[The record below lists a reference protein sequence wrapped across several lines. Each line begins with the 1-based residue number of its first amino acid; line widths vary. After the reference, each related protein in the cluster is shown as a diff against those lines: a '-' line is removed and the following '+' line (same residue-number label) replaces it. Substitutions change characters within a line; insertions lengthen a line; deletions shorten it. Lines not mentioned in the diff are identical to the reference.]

1 MRARRLVDATLTVAV
16 LAAMVALHAGT
27 PTVDDFQSPVE
38 VRGAVGEQARLP
50 RLALTVS
57 GVRVGQRL
65 SVTGTP
71 APLTTATSF
80 VVVDAVATARE
91 QPLTIDRVSVRSSDG
106 ARYLASR
113 RAGYQGQELTDV
125 ALAPDIPAHG
135 SFVIEMPA
143 DRLPGAEL
151 EVVPD
156 TNIYGL
162 EPQLTIPLDVSADHV
177 AERPAAVV
185 ELTGASTA

>member
-1 MRARRLVDATLTVAV
+1 
-16 LAAMVALHAGT
+16 
-27 PTVDDFQSPVE
+27 VE
-38 VRGAVGEQARLP
+38 VRGAVGEQTRLP

-91 QPLTIDRVSVRSSDG
+91 QPLTIDRVSIRSAEG

-113 RAGYQGQELTDV
+113 RAGYQG
-125 ALAPDIPAHG
+125 G
-135 SFVIEMPA
+135 S
-143 DRLPGAEL
+143 
-151 EVVPD
+151 
-156 TNIYGL
+156 
-162 EPQLTIPLDVSADHV
+162 
-177 AERPAAVV
+177 
-185 ELTGASTA
+185 